1 MRARKS
7 CSRSSKFAL
16 SEQDL
21 GKTNLTKHHIDT
33 GNARSIKQHLRRT
46 APPKR
51 VEIERQVEDLLRR
64 DIVKKSS
71 NPWSSAV
78 VLVTKK
84 DGFQRLCV
92 NYRQVNAVAIKDA
105 YPLPRIDVSLSA
117 LSFFK
122 MIQHAGFVFRA
133 LASPH
138 GSS

>member
-46 APPKR
+46 APAKR
-51 VEIERQVEDLLRR
+51 VEIERQVEDLLQR